1 MKNQR
6 KFFFILPSFKDYAG
20 HEIEFIP
27 YLSKYCI
34 QNKFDYE
41 FVVPQNNTIKIK
53 NKNNCLIPPIENL
66 KIYKL
71 VNTINY
77 LMKNI
82 IILKKILKSAN
93 KKDVIYVDTQ
103 SFLFFFSFIVS
114 MFFKKQFILL
124 YWIRTQHSSFL
135 KKTIFKTFHQ
145 CYNFFF
151 KKVFVLNENNHLTK
165 YAKKIYNINCIGI
178 PSIHFLK
185 TRFKNT
191 NYKQIKILCPGV
203 YRWEK
208 YGKNLVDF
216 IKNCK
221 DKELTLYISKE
232 FKKKIRHKT
241 FIQIHYNKKTLNKKD
256 YIKTYNNSD
265 IIFLPYDEDAYSNRF
280 SGMMYEALSAKK
292 FVFTSKN
299 TLMAKYLIKNNLKEL
314 VINNWKKI
322 NHKSILAIIKNKN
335 IQKRFFNAH
344 MKYLEENNF
353 FTFKK
358 KINSVIN

>member
-1 MKNQR
+1 MKNQK

-41 FVVPQNNTIKIK
+41 FILPQNNIIKIK
-53 NKNNCLIPPIENL
+53 KKNNCLKPLVENFKIL
-66 KIYKL
+66 KLI
-71 VNTINY
+71 NTINY
-77 LMKNI
+77 IIKNI
-82 IILKKILKSAN
+82 IILKKILRSASKN
-93 KKDVIYVDTQ
+93 DVIYIDTQ
-103 SFLFFFSFIVS
+103 SFLFFFSFIIS
-114 MFFKKQFILL
+114 MIFKKKLILL
-124 YWIRTQHSSFL
+124 YWIRTQHNSFL
-135 KKTIFKTFHQ
+135 KRIIFKTFHQ
-145 CYNFFF
+145 CYKFFF
-151 KKVFVLNENNHLTK
+151 KKVFVFNENDHLTK
-165 YAKKIYNINCIGI
+165 YAKQIYNINCIGI

-185 TRFKNT
+185 TRVKKIK
-191 NYKQIKILCPGV
+191 YKKIKILCPGV

-221 DKELTLYISKE
+221 DTELTLSISKE
-232 FKKKIRHKT
+232 FKKEIKHKI
-241 FIQIHYNKKTLNKKD
+241 FIKINYNKKSLDKKD

-265 IIFLPYDEDAYSNRF
+265 IIFLPYDEVAYSNRF

-314 VINNWKKI
+314 VINNWKKV
-322 NHKSILAIIKNKN
+322 NYKSILSIITNKN
-335 IQKRFFNAH
+335 IQKKFFDAH
-344 MKYLEENNF
+344 KKYLEENNF